1 MSLIAAIAFAALTT
15 VKLPVA
21 GGAQE
26 TFFLPFDSVSA
37 DTSTIALKTAD
48 GRDVPFSLDMRLG
61 FPRDGKYRPPAD
73 GYRSVESAPAKEGK
87 YRRLGWLSFRA
98 PDGVEELTL
107 TFKTAQGKAVERPNP
122 AVRTWWVS
130 LIDPAARAKCPP
142 ELCGHWVVP
151 AQGLPPL
158 EKLAGRRFLASV
170 VTMALKEIPRHSY
183 LGVRIPNASRSRK
196 NLIAMGFSSGHEPVE
211 SIADSV
217 VAEDAK
223 DFVDAKRPVE
233 LSSCYSSD
241 ASLREGRPLRI
252 DDIRFQSP
260 PWFRAASS
268 LRPACD
274 LYNAGDVIR
283 IKTPALE
290 GEFLADFHSPA
301 FSGERVMEGVAASE
315 VKTAVALV
323 DAKGCVVR
331 KARGETL
338 ATDGVAPGC
347 YILVAALR
355 AGSLEIARTRTAVE
369 VQPAP
374 DWAK

>member
-1 MSLIAAIAFAALTT
+1 MSFLAAIALAALTT

-26 TFFLPFDSVSA
+26 TFFLPFDSVAA
-37 DTSTIALKTAD
+37 DTSTITLKTAD
-48 GRDVPFSLDMRLG
+48 GRDVPFSLDARLG
-61 FPRDGKYRPPAD
+61 FPNDGRYRPPAD
-73 GYRSVESAPAKEGK
+73 GYKSVESAPAKEGRF
-87 YRRLGWLSFRA
+87 RRLGWLSFRA
-98 PDGVEELTL
+98 PDGVDELVL
-107 TFKTAQGKAVERPNP
+107 AFKTAQGKAVERPNP

-130 LIDPAARAKCPP
+130 LIDPAVKCPP
-142 ELCGHWVVP
+142 ELCGHWVIP
-151 AQGLPPL
+151 AQGLPPS

-196 NLIAMGFSSGHEPVE
+196 NLIAMGFASGHEPVE

-217 VAEDAK
+217 VAEDARG
-223 DFVDAKRPVE
+223 FVDAKRPVE

-260 PWFRAASS
+260 PWFRAASA
-268 LRPACD
+268 LRPTCD

-283 IKTPALE
+283 VKRPALE
-290 GEFLADFHSPA
+290 GEFLADFRSSA
-301 FSGERVMEGVAASE
+301 LSGERVMEGVAPSE
-315 VKTAVALV
+315 AKTALALV
-323 DAKGCVVR
+323 DGKGRVVR
-331 KARGETL
+331 KVRGEIL
-338 ATDGVAPGC
+338 STDGVEPGN
-347 YILVAALR
+347 YTLVAALR
-355 AGSLEIARTRTAVE
+355 ARSLEIARTRTAVE
-369 VQPAP
+369 IQPAP